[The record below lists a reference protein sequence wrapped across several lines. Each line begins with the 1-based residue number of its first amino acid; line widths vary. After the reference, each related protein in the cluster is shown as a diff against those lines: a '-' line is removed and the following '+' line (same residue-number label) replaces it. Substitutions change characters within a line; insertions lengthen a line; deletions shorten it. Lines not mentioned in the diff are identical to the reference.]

1 MAPQETPESTP
12 EAPSTEAPKPLPPL
26 PWFRVV
32 AAVVIVGAAGT
43 GLWRRIRRSHGPAG
57 FAHYDPR
64 ILGPFAHG
72 TGRLNDA
79 SVRAAPPLTPEQ
91 IRTLGYRAVVYPL
104 TEGSRLGTARIAR
117 IEAPGE
123 QPFIGVVLD
132 TLVPHTLRVVRAE
145 RLPSASNV
153 HAQGNYGVYLAGSPP
168 WDSSSQRVVA
178 EAMQALEYFVGA
190 NARVPVPQG
199 M

>member
-12 EAPSTEAPKPLPPL
+12 EAPSTTAPKPPPPL
-26 PWFRVV
+26 PWLRAVL
-32 AAVVIVGAAGT
+32 AVVIVGAVGT
-43 GLWRRIRRSHGPAG
+43 GLWRRIRRPHGPAG
-57 FAHYDPR
+57 LAHYDPR
-64 ILGPFAHG
+64 LMGPNAHG

-79 SVRAAPPLTPEQ
+79 SVRAALPLTAEQ
-91 IRTLGYRAVVYPL
+91 IRALGYRAVLYPL

-117 IEAPGE
+117 IEAPGQ

-145 RLPSASNV
+145 RLPPTI
-153 HAQGNYGVYLAGSPP
+153 HAQGSYGVYLAGSPP

-178 EAMQALEYFVGA
+178 EAMQALEYYVGE
-190 NARVPVPQG
+190 NTRVPVPQG